1 METPFQ
7 AAQATQATQSSQASQ
22 ALQTPPEIRKRIW
35 QELARAVQDRHHEWR
50 TPVLATAQMG
60 GAPDA
65 RMVVLREVDADLAR
79 LSIYT
84 DSRSNKVSE
93 LANRSD
99 ALLVFWSKRLSW
111 QLRVRVSVRVHV
123 AGPLVDA
130 AWERVRQTA
139 AADDYLSHNA
149 PGSAIS
155 SVANAPTA
163 STSLAATQSSNPT
176 DRHHLAVLE
185 AQVQEIDWL
194 ELTRSGH
201 RRARLRADTWDWLT
215 P

>member
-1 METPFQ
+1 MDNPFE
-7 AAQATQATQSSQASQ
+7 

-50 TPVLATAQMG
+50 TPVLATTQVG
-60 GAPDA
+60 GAPNARTGGVPNA

-84 DSRSNKVSE
+84 DSRSDKVSE
-93 LANRSD
+93 LANHPD

-139 AADDYLSHNA
+139 AASDYLSPAA
-149 PGSAIS
+149 PGSTL
-155 SVANAPTA
+155 SVASSSKDGTQPTKP
-163 STSLAATQSSNPT
+163 SNPT
-176 DRHHLAVLE
+176 SQHHLAIIE

-194 ELTRSGH
+194 ELARSGH

>member
-1 METPFQ
+1 MDNPFE
-7 AAQATQATQSSQASQ
+7 

-60 GAPDA
+60 GTPNA
-65 RMVVLREVDADLAR
+65 RMVVLRQVDADLAR
-79 LSIYT
+79 LIIYT
-84 DSRSNKVSE
+84 DSRSDKVSE
-93 LANRSD
+93 LANRSE
-99 ALLVFWSKRLSW
+99 AMLVFWSKRLSW
-111 QLRVRVSVRVHV
+111 QLRVRISATVHV
-123 AGPLVDA
+123 TGPLVDA

-139 AADDYLSHNA
+139 AAGDYLSAAA
-149 PGSAIS
+149 PSSTLPAAPAIKDGTQ
-155 SVANAPTA
+155 PTNP
-163 STSLAATQSSNPT
+163 SNPT
-176 DRHHLAVLE
+176 SQHHLAIIE

-194 ELTRSGH
+194 ELARNGH

>member
-1 METPFQ
+1 MDNPFE
-7 AAQATQATQSSQASQ
+7 AM
-22 ALQTPPEIRKRIW
+22 QTPPEIRKRIW

-60 GAPDA
+60 GAPNA

-79 LSIYT
+79 LIIYT
-84 DSRSNKVSE
+84 DSRSDKVSE
-93 LANRSD
+93 LANQPD

-111 QLRVRVSVRVHV
+111 QLRVRVGVRVHV

-139 AADDYLSHNA
+139 AAADYLSPAA
-149 PGSAIS
+149 PGSTLS
-155 SVANAPTA
+155 SAPYSKDGTQPTNP
-163 STSLAATQSSNPT
+163 SNQTSQ
-176 DRHHLAVLE
+176 HHLAIIE

-194 ELTRSGH
+194 ELARSGH
-201 RRARLRADTWDWLT
+201 RRARLHADTWDWLT

>member
-1 METPFQ
+1 MDNPFE
-7 AAQATQATQSSQASQ
+7 

-50 TPVLATAQMG
+50 TPVLATTQVG
-60 GAPDA
+60 GVPNASTGGVPNA
-65 RMVVLREVDADLAR
+65 RVVVLREVDADLACLR
-79 LSIYT
+79 IYT
-84 DSRSNKVSE
+84 DSRSDKVAE
-93 LANRSD
+93 LASQPD

-111 QLRVRVSVRVHV
+111 QLRARVSVRVHV

-139 AADDYLSHNA
+139 AAGDYLSPAA
-149 PGSAIS
+149 PGSTLPAAPS
-155 SVANAPTA
+155 SKDGTQDENLPTN
-163 STSLAATQSSNPT
+163 TTNPSNPT
-176 DRHHLAVLE
+176 SQHHLAIIE

-194 ELTRSGH
+194 ELARSGH

>member
-1 METPFQ
+1 MDNPFE
-7 AAQATQATQSSQASQ
+7 

-50 TPVLATAQMG
+50 TPVLATTQRG
-60 GAPDA
+60 GAPNA

-79 LSIYT
+79 LIIYT
-84 DSRSNKVSE
+84 DSRSDKVSE
-93 LANRSD
+93 LASQPD
-99 ALLVFWSKRLSW
+99 ALLVFWSKRLRW

-130 AWERVRQTA
+130 AWVRVRQTA
-139 AADDYLSHNA
+139 AAGDYLSPAA
-149 PGSAIS
+149 PGSTLTAAPS
-155 SVANAPTA
+155 SKDGTQPTNP
-163 STSLAATQSSNPT
+163 SNPT
-176 DRHHLAVLE
+176 SQHHLAIIE
-185 AQVQEIDWL
+185 AQIQEIDWL
-194 ELTRSGH
+194 ELARSGH

>member
-1 METPFQ
+1 MDNPFE
-7 AAQATQATQSSQASQ
+7 

-50 TPVLATAQMG
+50 TLTLATTQAG
-60 GAPDA
+60 GVPNA

-79 LSIYT
+79 LIIYT
-84 DSRSNKVSE
+84 DSRSDKVSE
-93 LANRSD
+93 LANCPD

-139 AADDYLSHNA
+139 AAGDYLSPAA
-149 PGSAIS
+149 PGSTLSAAPS
-155 SVANAPTA
+155 SKDGTQPTNP
-163 STSLAATQSSNPT
+163 SNPT
-176 DRHHLAVLE
+176 SQHHLAIIE

-194 ELTRSGH
+194 ELARSGH
-201 RRARLRADTWDWLT
+201 RRARLRADTWDLLT

>member
-1 METPFQ
+1 MENPFE
-7 AAQATQATQSSQASQ
+7 S
-22 ALQTPPEIRKRIW
+22 LQTPSEIRKRIW

-50 TPVLATAQMG
+50 TLTLATTQAG
-60 GAPDA
+60 GTPNA

-79 LSIYT
+79 LCIYT
-84 DSRSNKVSE
+84 DSRSDKVSE
-93 LANRSD
+93 LANRPD

-111 QLRVRVSVRVHV
+111 QLRVRVTAKVHV

-139 AADDYLSHNA
+139 AAGDYLSPVA
-149 PGSAIS
+149 PGSTLSAAPS
-155 SVANAPTA
+155 SKDGTKDENLPTN
-163 STSLAATQSSNPT
+163 TTNPSNPISQ
-176 DRHHLAVLE
+176 HHLAIIE
-185 AQVQEIDWL
+185 AQVKEIDWL
-194 ELTRSGH
+194 ELARSGH

>member
-1 METPFQ
+1 MDPPTQ
-7 AAQATQATQSSQASQ
+7 AAQPIQASQ

-35 QELARAVQDRHHEWR
+35 QELARAVNDRHHEWR
-50 TPVLATAQMG
+50 TLMLATTQMG
-60 GAPDA
+60 GAPNA

-84 DSRSNKVSE
+84 DSRSDKVSE
-93 LANRSD
+93 LANHPD
-99 ALLVFWSKRLSW
+99 ALLVFWSKRLNW
-111 QLRVRVSVRVHV
+111 QLRVRVTARVHV
-123 AGPLVDA
+123 TGPRVDA

-139 AADDYLSHNA
+139 AAGDYLSPAA
-149 PGSAIS
+149 PGSILQ
-155 SVANAPTA
+155 SVPT
-163 STSLAATQSSNPT
+163 SRAATQSSNST

-194 ELTRSGH
+194 ELARSGH
-201 RRARLRADTWDWLT
+201 RSARLRTDTWDWLT